1 METSGFFL
9 VLSRFVQNCLFS
21 ALCLLEYQDRYDIF
35 CFFFQIQVTNGND
48 AVVTKDVTI
57 EGPPQLL
64 KLFPLRHKNNS
75 LDRKITGVAFQN

>member
-1 METSGFFL
+1 MIL
-9 VLSRFVQNCLFS
+9 VWFR
-21 ALCLLEYQDRYDIF
+21 R
-35 CFFFQIQVTNGND
+35 QIQVTNGND

-75 LDRKITGVAFQN
+75 LDTKS

>member
-1 METSGFFL
+1 MFVRFDMIL
-9 VLSRFVQNCLFS
+9 VWFR
-21 ALCLLEYQDRYDIF
+21 R
-35 CFFFQIQVTNGND
+35 QIQVTNGND

-75 LDRKITGVAFQN
+75 LDTKS